1 MANMHTSAFLYSK
14 IPNPS
19 KSNTKKRSTIISDS
33 AEIDEYGINTR
44 STKASL
50 TNKSIGTSL
59 IATLGQ
65 RKRDV
70 KSLNVHPF
78 KKNNP
83 NKIDNNNNIDESP
96 RISTEQVRSLFI
108 YVYRLSLPKVATNIL
123 IL

>member
-78 KKNNP
+78 KKTNP
-83 NKIDNNNNIDESP
+83 NKTDDNNIDESP